1 MTLVRRARPDD
12 ADAVFSLVQQLGAT
26 FVPVRGAFD
35 QSFQDVVAA
44 GEDDAIF
51 LLVAEDES
59 GAVAGYALTTIARL
73 LSTNGP
79 SAQLQEIAVDAAAR
93 GHDLGTALVHAV
105 EAECIRRG
113 VRQITV
119 ASRRAGGFYDRL
131 GYSQNAEYM
140 RRVF

>member
-1 MTLVRRARPDD
+1 MTTVRRARPDD
-12 ADAVFSLVQQLGAT
+12 ADAVFELVRQLGAA

-35 QSFQDVVAA
+35 ESFREVVAA
-44 GEDDAIF
+44 GDDDPIF
-51 LLVAEDES
+51 LLVAETSD
-59 GAVAGYALTTIARL
+59 GAVAGYALTTVARL

-79 SAQLQEIAVDAAAR
+79 SAQLQEIAVDSDAR
-93 GHDLGTALVHAV
+93 GNDLGTALVHAV

>member
-1 MTLVRRARPDD
+1 MSIRRARPDD
-12 ADAVFSLVQQLGAT
+12 ADAVFRLVEQLGAA
-26 FVPVRGAFD
+26 FVPVRSAFD
-35 QSFQDVVAA
+35 VSFAEAVDSM
-44 GEDDAIF
+44 DDSDLF
-51 LLVAEDES
+51 LLVAEGED
-59 GAVAGYALTTIARL
+59 GTVAGYALTTVARL

-79 SAQLQEIAVDAAAR
+79 SAQLQEIVVDEHAR
-93 GHDLGTALVHAV
+93 GLDLGTSLVRAV